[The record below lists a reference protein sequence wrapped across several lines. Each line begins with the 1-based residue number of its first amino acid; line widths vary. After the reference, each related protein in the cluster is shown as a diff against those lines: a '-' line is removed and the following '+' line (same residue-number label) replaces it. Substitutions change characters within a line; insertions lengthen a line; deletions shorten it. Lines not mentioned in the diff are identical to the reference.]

1 MRCDFWFRNSH
12 KIFLIEGN
20 RSFFYDKTKKWEKAC
35 SQLLW
40 QNHKHR
46 RQQKLPLLLQPLKHH
61 WKISPT
67 TISGRVLI
75 LDLLL
80 LYMLLI
86 KITSMSCLERSFV
99 TLLLN
104 VIWGLDGITEEFP
117 NVPLKKLN
125 NYFERI
131 LNSVDIFSHYYYNND
146 IVDLCQ
152 LIEKL
157 ILCLLFNN

>member
-1 MRCDFWFRNSH
+1 
-12 KIFLIEGN
+12 
-20 RSFFYDKTKKWEKAC
+20 
-35 SQLLW
+35 
-40 QNHKHR
+40 
-46 RQQKLPLLLQPLKHH
+46 
-61 WKISPT
+61 
-67 TISGRVLI
+67 
-75 LDLLL
+75 
-80 LYMLLI
+80 
-86 KITSMSCLERSFV
+86 MSCLKRSFV